1 MKIEKTTQKY
11 FILPFLVVLI
21 KCLLLT
27 ALHIILLL
35 HAGFVLQKK
44 IKQTT
49 KRMLL
54 LSCPLLAALYFLCYW
69 LQAVFVAKQ

>member
-1 MKIEKTTQKY
+1 MEIEKTTQKY

-44 IKQTT
+44 ILNKPQ
-49 KRMLL
+49 KE
-54 LSCPLLAALYFLCYW
+54 CCF
-69 LQAVFVAKQ
+69 